1 MKQITTIAL
10 LVFLWAG
17 AAQAQQPKYQEGVH
31 YFLIEQAGNEVPSAN
46 PVAMEFFSY
55 LCSHCNTFEPYIEN
69 WRKTLPEQAEFKRI
83 PVGFGRAQWE
93 LYSKAY
99 IAAEM
104 MGIAEQSHQVMFDEL
119 WKRQSIKRDLRDMGE
134 FYSQFGVEANA
145 FLATAQSFAVDAE
158 MRKGQQLTRTYQI
171 RATPSMVV
179 SGKYRVTSG
188 DNVPGFESILDVVSF
203 LIDKEL
209 TAAAAAQA
217 PSSKVEEE
225 VSADS

>member
-10 LVFLWAG
+10 LIFLWAG
-17 AAQAQQPKYQEGVH
+17 TAYAQQPKYQQGVH
-31 YFLIEQAGNEVPSAN
+31 YFLIEQAGSEVPSAK

-55 LCSHCNTFEPYIEN
+55 LCSHCNTFDPYIES

-83 PVGFGRAQWE
+83 PVGFGRPQWE
-93 LYSKAY
+93 MYAKAY
-99 IAAEM
+99 VAAEM
-104 MGIAEQSHQVMFDEL
+104 MGIGDQSHQVMFDEL
-119 WKRQSIKRDLRDMGE
+119 WKRQSIKRDMRDMGE
-134 FYSQFGVEANA
+134 FYSQFGIEANS
-145 FLATAQSFAVDAE
+145 FVATAQSFAVDAE
-158 MRKGQQLTRTYQI
+158 MRKGQQLTRAYGI

-188 DNVPGFESILDVVSF
+188 DNVPGFENMLDVVSF

-209 TAAAAAQA
+209 AAAAELHAQDA
-217 PSSKVEEE
+217 EAEEV